1 MKNIIVILGPTG
13 VGKTKL
19 SVMLAKKINAEII
32 NADSMQVYKGLDI
45 ATAKIKEEEKEN
57 IKHHLFDIVD
67 INTNYTVYDYQKDC
81 REKIDEILKRNKKV
95 IIVGGTGLY
104 IKAALYNYEF
114 SKIEHPIKT
123 YDELTNQEIIE
134 KLKKYNKD
142 IGIHVNNRK
151 RLVRYLNKYEN
162 NEQTTQ
168 KKDELL
174 YDISLIGLTTK
185 REILYDRINKRTIEM
200 LEEGLLEEVDKYK
213 DDLKTKKALQTGIG
227 YKEFIPYYEN
237 KKTKEEVLEDIRK
250 NSRHYAKR
258 QYTFFNN
265 QFKDLKWFDTDFE
278 NFENTYEEVLN
289 YLNQE

>member
-142 IGIHVNNRK
+142 IDIHVNNRK

-265 QFKDLKWFDTDFE
+265 QFKDLKWFDTEFE

>member
-142 IGIHVNNRK
+142 IDIHVNNRK